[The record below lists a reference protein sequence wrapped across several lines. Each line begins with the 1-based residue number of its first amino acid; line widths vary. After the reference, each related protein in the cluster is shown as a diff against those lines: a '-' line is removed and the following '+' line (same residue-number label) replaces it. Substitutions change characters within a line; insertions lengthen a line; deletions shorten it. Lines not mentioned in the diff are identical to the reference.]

1 MSVSQLVAALG
12 DLEGTRDYVEVARHP
27 SAVERAGVLVVRP
40 EQPLFFANAE
50 RALAGVRA
58 LLDARADVQVL
69 VLSLEESVDLDSTAL
84 EALAEFSA
92 WLARSRRRLVLAR
105 VKEDVRELLQR
116 TAVEGPATPCYWSVA
131 DAVAAASANLAP
143 DAGRIGPAP

>member
-1 MSVSQLVAALG
+1 M
-12 DLEGTRDYVEVARHP
+12 
-27 SAVERAGVLVVRP
+27 
-40 EQPLFFANAE
+40 
-50 RALAGVRA
+50 RA
-58 LLDARADVQVL
+58 LLDTRADVQVL
-69 VLSLEESVDLDSTAL
+69 VLSPEERVDLDSTAL

-131 DAVAAASANLAP
+131 DAVAATSANLAP